1 MLEQIE
7 LVHYYL
13 PWFFPTVIF
22 IFGAI
27 VGSFLNV
34 CIYRIPAK
42 KSVVSPGS
50 HCYACG
56 KPIAFYDNIPILSW
70 IILRGKARCC
80 DAPFSV
86 RYAIIEFLTGLLF
99 LACFFLRGPEVIVP
113 GMVFI
118 AILVCATATDLDGF
132 IIPEVFTVGGFI
144 AGVLLAIF
152 FPALHGF
159 ESTDLAWIGSMRSGI
174 MATIGGIVGS
184 GIILWLAMLAEAAL
198 RKQAMGFGD
207 VVFLGMIGTFCGW
220 QGAIFSLFGGAIIG
234 VFIGIPLMMLGV
246 LKSSTVEELMDEEEP
261 GEASE
266 TKNEAKEPEIEA
278 KEPTTEEPAT
288 GEPPSDSD
296 EKQGIRGLAIPFGP
310 MLAAGGLIYFLW
322 AHQFVEPYINEF
334 AMLVFSDG
342 PF

>member
-1 MLEQIE
+1 MQEQIE
-7 LVHYYL
+7 LVNYYV
-13 PWFFPTVIF
+13 PWFFPVVIF
-22 IFGAI
+22 IFGTI

-50 HCYACG
+50 HCYACQ
-56 KPIAFYDNIPILSW
+56 KPIAFYDNIPVLSW
-70 IILRGKARCC
+70 FILRGKARCC
-80 DAPFSV
+80 GAPFSV
-86 RYAIIEFLTGLLF
+86 RYAIVELLTGALF
-99 LACFFLRGPEVIVP
+99 LACFLLRGPEVIVP

-144 AGVLLAIF
+144 AGVLLACF

-159 ESTDLAWIGSMRSGI
+159 ESTDIAWIGAMRSGI
-174 MATIGGIVGS
+174 VATIGGIVGS
-184 GIILWLAMLAEAAL
+184 GFILWLAMLAEVAL

-220 QGAIFSLFGGAIIG
+220 QGAIFALFGGALIG
-234 VFIGIPLMMLGV
+234 VFIGIPLMMIGA
-246 LKSSTVEELMDEEEP
+246 LKSSTVEELMEE
-261 GEASE
+261 
-266 TKNEAKEPEIEA
+266 TN
-278 KEPTTEEPAT
+278 EPTT
-288 GEPPSDSD
+288 GEPENGEPKSDADSE
-296 EKQGIRGLAIPFGP
+296 EKKSIRGLAIPFGP

-322 AHQFVEPYINEF
+322 AHQFIDPYLAEF
-334 AMLVFSDG
+334 ATLVFSDA